1 MMSLYLHQNIF
12 FICGLGLAN
21 LEIQL
26 YKYPEIS
33 LQVENCCKNIGQEV
47 MKLAKITLNP
57 SPVLG
62 FQIETLTQTE
72 LMCEKHEI

>member
-1 MMSLYLHQNIF
+1 MMSLYPHQNIF

-33 LQVENCCKNIGQEV
+33 LQVEKCCKNIGQEV
-47 MKLAKITLNP
+47 MKLTKITLNP

-62 FQIETLTQTE
+62 FQIETLTQTK

>member
-1 MMSLYLHQNIF
+1 MPF
-12 FICGLGLAN
+12 FISRVGLAN

-33 LQVENCCKNIGQEV
+33 LADEKCCKNIGQEV
-47 MKLAKITLNP
+47 MKLTKITLNP

-62 FQIETLTQTE
+62 FQIETLARTKLT
-72 LMCEKHEI
+72 CEKHEI